1 MSGETTEL
9 LEKVIYPK
17 LSHEIVFGDLRD
29 LRRSGKAYVA
39 TCPHCRVADHF
50 YALPDWKFGKCHR
63 GRCIYHGK
71 GNVLSWWTHTA
82 NRFNLK
88 TNYEILRKL
97 AELAGVNLQE
107 HSRPRE
113 RSAKPDTIAD
123 VHRLFISMG
132 QQAADSMPDPFADYL
147 SKRGFD
153 RKEVKKAGVIYMER
167 DRMFK
172 ALFRAGCT
180 KELLEQAGLFTV
192 GFGDIYHII
201 LPYYDEQGLCKGFV
215 ARLDPWLPE
224 TKETPKYKNSFGTTK
239 DVPFLFHLALA
250 PGVYKVIV
258 VEGPLDALLIN
269 IKCAMRGAAAVALC
283 GDTLSDAGLSL
294 INSSPA
300 PVFML
305 ALDDDD
311 AGRIATLSLIRGLK
325 KQVLVVSNFLGH
337 KDPGELIPAEGPEK
351 MIEAVGAATPAVTWL
366 FRSVFERA
374 HSLGVG
380 AKIDRLAEVASI
392 HQVVPT
398 AEGKR
403 EFICEAQKATLLP
416 VAIIKAIVEAA

>member
-1 MSGETTEL
+1 VSETAEL

-17 LSHEIVFGDLRD
+17 LNHEIVFGDLRD
-29 LRRSGKAYVA
+29 LRLRGKAYIA
-39 TCPHCRVADHF
+39 TCPHCGAADHF

-107 HSRPRE
+107 HSRLRE
-113 RSAKPDTIAD
+113 RSDKPDTVAD
-123 VHRLFISMG
+123 VYRLFISMG
-132 QQAADSMPDPFADYL
+132 QQAAASMPDPFADYL
-147 SKRGFD
+147 SKRGFG

-167 DRMFK
+167 DRMLK

-192 GFGDIYHII
+192 GFGDIYHIV
-201 LPYYDEQGLCKGFV
+201 LPYYDEHGVCKGFV
-215 ARLDPWLPE
+215 GRLDPWLPE
-224 TKETPKYKNSFGTTK
+224 AKETPKYKNSFGTTK

-250 PGVYKVIV
+250 PGIYKVIV

-269 IKCAMRGAAAVALC
+269 IKCGMKGAAAVALC
-283 GDTLSDAGLSL
+283 GDTLSDAGLAF

-300 PVFML
+300 PVVML

-311 AGRIATLSLIRGLK
+311 AGRIATLSLIRGIK

-337 KDPGELIPAEGPEK
+337 KDPGELIPAGGPETFG
-351 MIEAVGAATPAVTWL
+351 EVAAAAIPAVTWV

-374 HSLGVG
+374 HSLGTG

-392 HQVVPT
+392 HQVIPT
-398 AEGKR
+398 AEGKL
-403 EFICEAQKATLLP
+403 EFIREAQKASLLP
-416 VAIIKAIVEAA
+416 EATIRAIVEAA

>member
-1 MSGETTEL
+1 MEL
-9 LEKVIYPK
+9 LERVIYPK
-17 LSHEIVFGDLRD
+17 LSHEIVFGDLKD
-29 LRRSGKAYVA
+29 LRLRGKAYVA
-39 TCPHCRVADHF
+39 TCPHCGVADHF

-63 GRCIYHGK
+63 GRCLYHGK

-107 HSRPRE
+107 HSRLRE
-113 RSAKPDTIAD
+113 RSDKPATVAD
-123 VHRLFISMG
+123 VHRLFMSMG
-132 QQAADSMPDPFADYL
+132 QQAAASMPDAFAEYL
-147 SKRGFD
+147 SKRGFSG
-153 RKEVKKAGVIYMER
+153 KEIKKAGVIYMER
-167 DRMFK
+167 NRMLK

-180 KELLEQAGLFTV
+180 KGLLEQAGLFTI

-201 LPYYDEQGLCKGFV
+201 LPYYNEHGLCKGFV
-215 ARLDPWLPE
+215 GRLDPWHPE

-269 IKCAMRGAAAVALC
+269 IKCGMKGAAAVALC
-283 GDTLSDAGLSL
+283 GDTLSDAGLAL

-300 PVFML
+300 PVVML

-311 AGRIATLSLIRGLK
+311 AGRLGTLGLIRGIK
-325 KQVLVVSNFLGH
+325 KRVLVVSNFFGH

-351 MIEAVGAATPAVTWL
+351 MSEAVAAATPAVTWV

-374 HSLGVG
+374 HCLGAG
-380 AKIDRLAEVASI
+380 AKIDKLAEVASI
-392 HQVVPT
+392 HQVIPT
-398 AEGKR
+398 TEGKR
-403 EFICEAQKATLLP
+403 EFIREAQKATLLP
-416 VAIIKAIVEAA
+416 EATIRAIVEAA